1 MAEAQGAAA
10 AVAAADEAEREEEEE
25 EEEEEEGEEE
35 HDAKPDEV
43 LAPKKGPESEEGER
57 RMEDVRERRL
67 TPSLSC
73 DRSEK
78 NPQHCHYASRLL

>member
-10 AVAAADEAEREEEEE
+10 AVAAADEVEREEEEE
-25 EEEEEEGEEE
+25 EDGEEE

-43 LAPKKGPESEEGER
+43 LAPKKDPESEEGER

-67 TPSLSC
+67 HG
-73 DRSEK
+73 EG
-78 NPQHCHYASRLL
+78 